1 MENNVNSKVMEEV
14 STLTNQLYQA
24 KGFCSYLSNM
34 IDEGTYKLDAILNI
48 VNNLKTREQNII
60 ATGASPAVIQQLNAE
75 QVDSLLE
82 MLKSPAFQNIA
93 RQVLLK
99 WVEK

>member
-1 MENNVNSKVMEEV
+1 
-14 STLTNQLYQA
+14 
-24 KGFCSYLSNM
+24 M